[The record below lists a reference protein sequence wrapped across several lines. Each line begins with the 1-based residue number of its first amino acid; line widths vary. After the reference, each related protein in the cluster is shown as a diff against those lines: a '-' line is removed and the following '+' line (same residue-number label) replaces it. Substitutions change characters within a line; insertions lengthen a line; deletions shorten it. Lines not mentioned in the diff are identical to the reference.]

1 MFRKQTRRLIA
12 FLCTAMLLWSQ
23 LAVAAYACP
32 RDFSTLASHA
42 VSMQDMPADC
52 TGDMGDMDMDAKPS
66 PLCKAH
72 CDPSAQADHRASLD
86 IPPLALMSAAP
97 VSLIDL
103 SAQPAARVCP
113 VRPAW
118 LADASPPLRIQYQVF
133 RI

>member
-32 RDFSTLASHA
+32 RDLSDIVSPA
-42 VSMQDMPADC
+42 VSMQDMPAHC
-52 TGDMGDMDMDAKPS
+52 AGDMDDMDMDAKPS

-72 CDPSAQADHRASLD
+72 CDPSAQAEHRVSLD
-86 IPPLALMSAAP
+86 VPPLALMSAAS

-103 SAQPAARVCP
+103 SERPAARACP

-118 LADASPPLRIQYQVF
+118 LADSSPPLRIQYQVF

>member
-32 RDFSTLASHA
+32 RDFSAIVSPA

-52 TGDMGDMDMDAKPS
+52 MDDMDMDAKPS

-86 IPPLALMSAAP
+86 IPPLALVSAVP

-103 SAQPAARVCP
+103 SAQPAVRAGSI
-113 VRPAW
+113 RPAW

>member
-1 MFRKQTRRLIA
+1 MLRKSTRRLIA
-12 FLCTAMLLWSQ
+12 LLCTVMLVWSQ

-32 RDFSTLASHA
+32 LDLSFAAPAATAMA
-42 VSMQDMPADC
+42 GMPADC
-52 TGDMGDMDMDAKPS
+52 AGDMDRDAKPS

-86 IPPLALMSAAP
+86 IPPLVLMSAAP
-97 VSLIDL
+97 AFLL
-103 SAQPAARVCP
+103 GLAAPSVARAHP